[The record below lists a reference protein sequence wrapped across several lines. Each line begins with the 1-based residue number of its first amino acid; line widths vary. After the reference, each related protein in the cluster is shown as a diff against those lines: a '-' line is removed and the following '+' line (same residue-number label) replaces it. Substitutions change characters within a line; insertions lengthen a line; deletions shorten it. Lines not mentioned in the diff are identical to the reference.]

1 MRIFGTLE
9 QESEKKENGIEK
21 KSIYILCILNFGF
34 GISPRLQVL
43 GPDLFEILFCEFKN

>member
-1 MRIFGTLE
+1 VIFETLE

-21 KSIYILCILNFGF
+21 RVYIFFVHSKFGF